1 MVKNSLSRKADELW
15 MKRAL
20 ELARK
25 AGEGTRPNPRVG
37 AILVKGGRI
46 VGAGYHRRAG
56 LPHAEIEAIQQAGLK
71 AKGADLYVTLEPCS
85 THGRTPPCTDR
96 IVASG
101 IREVIYGA
109 GDVDR
114 RNAGGAGRIISRKKI
129 RVVKGILREE
139 CEKLN
144 EDYRHWTTKKEPWV
158 ILKLAMTMDGYLV
171 VPGRRWVTGDAARA
185 EVQKLRA
192 GCDAVLVGA
201 ETVRKDNPRLTVRGT
216 FRHSTESRNAG
227 EVQPWRVVVTR
238 SGKLPKG
245 ANLFR
250 DRNKERTLVYWRK
263 KWAEVLKDLYRR
275 GVSRL
280 LVEGGAEVAEG
291 LVKAG
296 KVNEVVIY
304 LAPILVGER
313 GKGLPQIEG
322 WADWGW
328 RETVTSC
335 AGQDLCLRGKLGGAK

>member
-1 MVKNSLSRKADELW
+1 MRIGLDEKW
-15 MKRAL
+15 MGIAVELAKRA
-20 ELARK
+20 
-25 AGEGTRPNPRVG
+25 GNSTRPNPRVG

-56 LPHAEIEAIQQAGLK
+56 FPHAEIEAIQQAGVK
-71 AKGADLYVTLEPCS
+71 AKGAKLFVTLEPCS
-85 THGRTPPCTDR
+85 TYGRTPPCTDR
-96 IVASG
+96 IVASE
-101 IREVIYGA
+101 IRELIYGA

-114 RNAGGAGRIISRKKI
+114 SNAGGAERILSRKKI

-158 ILKLAMTMDGYLV
+158 ILKLAMTLDGYLV
-171 VPGRRWVTGDAARA
+171 VPGGRWVTGEVARA
-185 EVQKLRA
+185 EVQKLRSE
-192 GCDAVLVGA
+192 CDAILVGA
-201 ETVRKDNPRLTVRGT
+201 ETLRKDNPKLTVRTG
-216 FRHSTESRNAG
+216 RVG
-227 EVQPWRVVVTR
+227 EQPWRVVVTR

-245 ANLFR
+245 AHLFQ
-250 DRNKERTLVYWRK
+250 DRQKERTLVYTKK
-263 KWAEVLKDLYRR
+263 KWSDVLKDLHRR

-304 LAPILVGER
+304 LAPILVGDR
-313 GKGLPQIEG
+313 GKGLPKIEG
-322 WADWGW
+322 WADWEW
-328 RETVTSC
+328 RETVASS
-335 AGQDLCLRGKLGGAK
+335 AGKDLCLRGKLGGAK

>member
-1 MVKNSLSRKADELW
+1 MRIRLDEKW
-15 MKRAL
+15 MGMAVELAKRA
-20 ELARK
+20 
-25 AGEGTRPNPRVG
+25 GNSTRPNPRVG

-46 VGAGYHRRAG
+46 VGEGFHRKAGEA
-56 LPHAEIEAIQQAGLK
+56 HAEVEALRKAGVK
-71 AKGADLYVTLEPCS
+71 AKGANLYVTLEPCS

-114 RNAGGAGRIISRKKI
+114 RNAGAAGRILARKKI

-144 EDYRHWTTKKEPWV
+144 EDYRHWTTRKEPWV
-158 ILKLAMTMDGYLV
+158 ILKLAMTLDGYLV
-171 VPGRRWVTGDAARA
+171 VPGRRWVTGEPARA
-185 EVQKLRA
+185 EVQKLRSE
-192 GCDAVLVGA
+192 CDAILVGA
-201 ETVRKDNPRLTVRGT
+201 ETVRKDNPQLTVRKA
-216 FRHSTESRNAG
+216 FRHSAESRNVG
-227 EVQPWRVVVTR
+227 RVQPWRVVVTR

-250 DRNKERTLVYWRK
+250 DRNKERTLVYRK
-263 KWAEVLKDLYRR
+263 NRWLDVLKDLYRR

-280 LVEGGAEVAEG
+280 LVEGGAEVAGG
-291 LVKAG
+291 LIKAG

-313 GKGLPQIEG
+313 GKGLPKIDG

-328 RETVTSC
+328 RETVASS
-335 AGQDLCLRGKLGGAK
+335 AGKDLCLRGKLGGAK

>member
-1 MVKNSLSRKADELW
+1 MRIRLDEKW
-15 MKRAL
+15 MGMAVELAKRA
-20 ELARK
+20 
-25 AGEGTRPNPRVG
+25 GNSTRPNPRVG
-37 AILVKGGRI
+37 AVVVKNKKV
-46 VGAGYHRRAG
+46 VGEGFHRKAGDA
-56 LPHAEIEAIQQAGLK
+56 HAEVEALRKAGVK

-101 IREVIYGA
+101 IRQVIYGA

-114 RNAGGAGRIISRKKI
+114 RNAGCASRILSRKKI

-216 FRHSTESRNAG
+216 FRHFAESRNVG
-227 EVQPWRVVVTR
+227 EGQPWRVVVTR
-238 SGKLPKG
+238 SGKLLEG

-250 DRNKERTLVYWRK
+250 DRYQDRTLVYRRK
-263 KWAEVLKDLYRR
+263 KWSEVLKDLHRR

-280 LVEGGAEVAEG
+280 LVEGGAEVAES

-313 GKGLPQIEG
+313 RKGLPQIEG

-328 RETVTSC
+328 REAVTSS
-335 AGQDLCLRGKLGGAK
+335 AGEDLCLRGKLGEAK

>member
-1 MVKNSLSRKADELW
+1 MRIRLDEEW
-15 MKRAL
+15 MGVAVDLAKRA
-20 ELARK
+20 
-25 AGEGTRPNPRVG
+25 GNSTRPNPRVG
-37 AILVKGGRI
+37 AIVVKGGRI

-56 LPHAEIEAIQQAGLK
+56 LPHAEIEAIQEAGGR
-71 AKGADLYVTLEPCS
+71 AKGAKLVVTLEPCS

-114 RNAGGAGRIISRKKI
+114 RNAGGAGRILSQKKI

-171 VPGRRWVTGDAARA
+171 VPGRSWVTGEAARA

-192 GCDAVLVGA
+192 GCDAILVGA
-201 ETVRKDNPRLTVRGT
+201 ETLRKDNPKLTVRKG
-216 FRHSTESRNAG
+216 RVG
-227 EVQPWRVVVTR
+227 EQPWRVVVTR

-250 DRNKERTLVYWRK
+250 DRYKDRTLVYRRK
-263 KWAEVLKDLYRR
+263 KWSEVLKDLHRR

-328 RETVTSC
+328 RETVTSS
-335 AGQDLCLRGKLGGAK
+335 AGEDLCLRGKLEEAK

>member
-1 MVKNSLSRKADELW
+1 MRIRLDEKW
-15 MKRAL
+15 MGMAVELAKRA
-20 ELARK
+20 
-25 AGEGTRPNPRVG
+25 GNSTRPNPRVG

-46 VGAGYHRRAG
+46 VGSGYHRRAG
-56 LPHAEIEAIQQAGLK
+56 LPHAEIEAIQQAGVK
-71 AKGADLYVTLEPCS
+71 AKGAKLFVTLEPCS

-114 RNAGGAGRIISRKKI
+114 RNAGSAGRILSRKKI
-129 RVVKGILREE
+129 QVVKGILREE

-158 ILKLAMTMDGYLV
+158 ILKLAMTLDGYLV
-171 VPGRRWVTGDAARA
+171 VPGRRWVTGEPARA

-192 GCDAVLVGA
+192 GCDAILVGA
-201 ETVRKDNPRLTVRGT
+201 ETLRKDNPKLTVRTG
-216 FRHSTESRNAG
+216 RVG
-227 EVQPWRVVVTR
+227 EQPLRVVVTR

-250 DRNKERTLVYWRK
+250 DRNKERTLVYRK
-263 KWAEVLKDLYRR
+263 KRWLDILKDLYRR

-280 LVEGGAEVAEG
+280 LVEGGAEVAGG
-291 LVKAG
+291 LIKAG

-313 GKGLPQIEG
+313 GKGLPKIDG

-328 RETVTSC
+328 DEVVSSC
-335 AGQDLCLRGKLGGAK
+335 AGEDLCLRGKLGGAK

>member
-1 MVKNSLSRKADELW
+1 MRIRLDEKW
-15 MKRAL
+15 MGMAVELAKRA
-20 ELARK
+20 
-25 AGEGTRPNPRVG
+25 GNSTRPNPRVG

-46 VGAGYHRRAG
+46 VGSGYHRRAG
-56 LPHAEIEAIQQAGLK
+56 LPHAEIEAIQQAGVK
-71 AKGADLYVTLEPCS
+71 AKGAKLFVTLEPCS

-114 RNAGGAGRIISRKKI
+114 RNAGGAGRILSRKKI
-129 RVVKGILREE
+129 KVVKGILREE

-171 VPGRRWVTGDAARA
+171 VPGRRWVTGEHARA

-192 GCDAVLVGA
+192 GCDAILVGA
-201 ETVRKDNPRLTVRGT
+201 ETLRKDNPKLTVRKG
-216 FRHSTESRNAG
+216 RVG
-227 EVQPWRVVVTR
+227 EQPWRVVVTR
-238 SGKLPKG
+238 SGNLPKG

-250 DRNKERTLVYWRK
+250 DRNKERTLVYRK
-263 KWAEVLKDLYRR
+263 NRWLDVLKDLYRR

-280 LVEGGAEVAEG
+280 LVEGGAEVAGG
-291 LVKAG
+291 LIKAG

-313 GKGLPQIEG
+313 GKGLPKIDG

-328 RETVTSC
+328 REVVSSC
-335 AGQDLCLRGKLGGAK
+335 AGKDLCLRGKLGGAK

>member
-1 MVKNSLSRKADELW
+1 MRIRLDEKW
-15 MKRAL
+15 MGMAVELAKRA
-20 ELARK
+20 
-25 AGEGTRPNPRVG
+25 GNSTRPNPRVG

-96 IVASG
+96 IVESG
-101 IREVIYGA
+101 IRRVIYGS

-114 RNAGGAGRIISRKKI
+114 RNAGRANRILQRAGI
-129 RVVKGILREE
+129 RVRRGVLEEE
-139 CEKLN
+139 CDRVN
-144 EDYRHWTTKKEPWV
+144 EDYRHWTRKKKPWV
-158 ILKLAMTMDGYLV
+158 ILKLGMTLDGYLA
-171 VPGRRWVTGDAARA
+171 VPGRRWVTGRQSREA
-185 EVQKLRA
+185 VQRLRA

-201 ETVRKDNPRLTVRGT
+201 ETVRRDNPRLTVRGT
-216 FRHSTESRNAG
+216 FRHSAECRNVG
-227 EVQPWRVVVTR
+227 GVQPWRVVVTR

-250 DRNKERTLVYWRK
+250 DRYQDRTLVYRNK
-263 KWAEVLKDLYRR
+263 KWGQLLRDLYQR

-280 LVEGGAEVAEG
+280 LVEGGAKVAEG

-296 KVNEVVIY
+296 EVNEVVIY
-304 LAPILVGER
+304 FAPISVGKRDE
-313 GKGLPQIEG
+313 GLARIKE
-322 WADWGW
+322 WSRWEW

>member
-1 MVKNSLSRKADELW
+1 MR
-15 MKRAL
+15 RAL

-46 VGAGYHRRAG
+46 VGAGYHRKAG
-56 LPHAEIEAIQQAGLK
+56 LPHAEIEAIQQAGVK
-71 AKGADLYVTLEPCS
+71 AKGAKLVVTLEPCS

-101 IREVIYGA
+101 IREVIYGV

-114 RNAGGAGRIISRKKI
+114 RNAGGAGQILARKKI

-171 VPGRRWVTGDAARA
+171 VPGKRWVTGEAARA
-185 EVQKLRA
+185 EVQKLRS
-192 GCDAVLVGA
+192 GCDAILVGA
-201 ETVRKDNPRLTVRGT
+201 ETLRKDNPKLTVRKGQL
-216 FRHSTESRNAG
+216 E
-227 EVQPWRVVVTR
+227 EQPWRVVVTR

-250 DRNKERTLVYWRK
+250 DRNKERTLVYRRK
-263 KWAEVLKDLYRR
+263 KWPEVLKDLHRR

-313 GKGLPQIEG
+313 GKGLPQIKG

-328 RETVTSC
+328 RETVTSS
-335 AGQDLCLRGKLGGAK
+335 AGEDLCLRGKLGEAK

>member
-1 MVKNSLSRKADELW
+1 MRIRLDEKW
-15 MKRAL
+15 MGMAVGLAKRA
-20 ELARK
+20 
-25 AGEGTRPNPRVG
+25 GNSTRPNPRVG
-37 AILVKGGRI
+37 AVVVKNNKI
-46 VGAGYHRRAG
+46 VGKGFHRKAGG
-56 LPHAEIEAIQQAGLK
+56 DHAEVEALRKAGVQ
-71 AKGADLYVTLEPCS
+71 AKGANLYVTLEPCS

-101 IREVIYGA
+101 VREVIYGA

-114 RNAGGAGRIISRKKI
+114 RNAGGAGRILSRKKI
-129 RVVKGILREE
+129 RVVKGILRKE

-158 ILKLAMTMDGYLV
+158 ILKLAMTMDGYLAI
-171 VPGRRWVTGDAARA
+171 PGRRWITGSKARA

-192 GCDAVLVGA
+192 GCDAILVGA
-201 ETVRKDNPRLTVRGT
+201 ETVRQDNPKLTVRTG
-216 FRHSTESRNAG
+216 RVG
-227 EVQPWRVVVTR
+227 EQPWRVVVTR

-250 DRNKERTLVYWRK
+250 DRYRDRTLVYRRK
-263 KWAEVLKDLYRR
+263 KWSEVLKDLYRR

-280 LVEGGAEVAEG
+280 LVEGGAEVAGG
-291 LVKAG
+291 LIKAG

-313 GKGLPQIEG
+313 GKWLPQIEE

-328 RETVTSC
+328 CEMVSSC
-335 AGQDLCLRGKLGGAK
+335 AGEDLCLRGKLGGAK

>member
-1 MVKNSLSRKADELW
+1 MRIRLDEKW
-15 MKRAL
+15 MGMTVELAKRA
-20 ELARK
+20 
-25 AGEGTRPNPRVG
+25 GNSTRPNPRVG
-37 AILVKGGRI
+37 AVLVKGGRI

-56 LPHAEIEAIQQAGLK
+56 LAHAEIEAIQKAGVK
-71 AKGADLYVTLEPCS
+71 AKGAKLFVTLEPCS

-114 RNAGGAGRIISRKKI
+114 RNAGGAGRILSRKKI
-129 RVVKGILREE
+129 QVVKGILREE

-158 ILKLAMTMDGYLV
+158 ILKLAMTLDGYLV
-171 VPGRRWVTGDAARA
+171 VPGRRWVTGEPARA

-192 GCDAVLVGA
+192 GCDAILVGA
-201 ETVRKDNPRLTVRGT
+201 ETLRKDNPKLTVRTG
-216 FRHSTESRNAG
+216 RVG
-227 EVQPWRVVVTR
+227 EHPLRVVVTR

-250 DRNKERTLVYWRK
+250 DRYKDRTLVYRRK
-263 KWAEVLKDLYRR
+263 KWSEVLKDLHRR

-280 LVEGGAEVAEG
+280 LVEGGAEVAGG
-291 LVKAG
+291 LIKAG
-296 KVNEVVIY
+296 KVNEVVIF

-313 GKGLPQIEG
+313 GKGLPKIDG

-328 RETVTSC
+328 YEVVSSC
-335 AGQDLCLRGKLGGAK
+335 AGEDLCLRGKLGGAK

>member
-1 MVKNSLSRKADELW
+1 MRIRLDEKW
-15 MKRAL
+15 MGMAVELAKRA
-20 ELARK
+20 ENS
-25 AGEGTRPNPRVG
+25 TRPNPRVG
-37 AILVKGGRI
+37 AILVKGGKI
-46 VGAGYHRRAG
+46 VGVGYHRRAG
-56 LPHAEIEAIQQAGLK
+56 LPHAEIEAIQQAGVK
-71 AKGADLYVTLEPCS
+71 AKGAKLFVTLEPCS

-114 RNAGGAGRIISRKKI
+114 RNAGVAGRVLSRKKI
-129 RVVKGILREE
+129 QVVKGILREE

-144 EDYRHWTTKKEPWV
+144 EDYWHWTTKKEPWV
-158 ILKLAMTMDGYLV
+158 ILKLAMTLDGYLV
-171 VPGRRWVTGDAARA
+171 VPGRRWVTGESARA

-192 GCDAVLVGA
+192 GCDAILVGA
-201 ETVRKDNPRLTVRGT
+201 ETLRRDNPKLTVRTG
-216 FRHSTESRNAG
+216 RVG
-227 EVQPWRVVVTR
+227 EQPLRVVVTR

-250 DRNKERTLVYWRK
+250 DRNKERTLVYRK
-263 KWAEVLKDLYRR
+263 KRWLDVLKDLYRR

-280 LVEGGAEVAEG
+280 LVEGGAEVAGG
-291 LVKAG
+291 LIKAG

-313 GKGLPQIEG
+313 GKGLPKIDG

-328 RETVTSC
+328 CEVVSSC
-335 AGQDLCLRGKLGGAK
+335 AGEDLCLRGKLGGAK

>member
-1 MVKNSLSRKADELW
+1 MRSRVDEKW
-15 MKRAL
+15 MRMAVDLAKRA
-20 ELARK
+20 
-25 AGEGTRPNPRVG
+25 GNSTRPNPRVG
-37 AILVKGGRI
+37 AVVVKGGKLQ
-46 VGAGYHRRAG
+46 GAGFHRRAG
-56 LPHAEIEAIQQAGLK
+56 EPHAEVMALRKAGVK

-101 IREVIYGA
+101 IRKVIYGA

-114 RNAGGAGRIISRKKI
+114 RNAGCASRILSRKKI

-144 EDYRHWTTKKEPWV
+144 EDYMHWTTKKEPWV
-158 ILKLAMTMDGYLV
+158 IVKLAMTMDGYLAL
-171 VPGRRWVTGDAARA
+171 PGKKWVTGEQARA
-185 EVQKLRA
+185 EVQRLRA
-192 GCDAVLVGA
+192 GCDAILVGA
-201 ETVRKDNPRLTVRGT
+201 ETVRKDNPRLTVRT
-216 FRHSTESRNAG
+216 KKV

-245 ANLFR
+245 AKLFR
-250 DRNKERTLVYWRK
+250 DRHQERTLVYRK
-263 KWAEVLKDLYRR
+263 KKWSEVLSDLCRK

-280 LVEGGAEVAEG
+280 LIEGGAEVAGG

-304 LAPILVGER
+304 LAPILLGVR
-313 GKGLPQIEG
+313 GKGLPRVE
-322 WADWGW
+322 DWESWSW
-328 RETVTSC
+328 REMISSS
-335 AGQDLCLRGKLGGAK
+335 AGEDLCLRGKLGGAK

>member
-1 MVKNSLSRKADELW
+1 MRIRLDEKW
-15 MKRAL
+15 MGMAVELAKRA
-20 ELARK
+20 
-25 AGEGTRPNPRVG
+25 GNSTRPNPRVG

-46 VGAGYHRRAG
+46 VGSGYHRRAG
-56 LPHAEIEAIQQAGLK
+56 LPHAEIEAIQQAGVK
-71 AKGADLYVTLEPCS
+71 AKGAKLFVTLEPCS

-114 RNAGGAGRIISRKKI
+114 RNAGGAGRVLSRKKI

-171 VPGRRWVTGDAARA
+171 VPGRRWVTGEPARA

-192 GCDAVLVGA
+192 GCDAILVGA
-201 ETVRKDNPRLTVRGT
+201 ETLRKDNPKLTVRTG
-216 FRHSTESRNAG
+216 RVG
-227 EVQPWRVVVTR
+227 EQPLRVVVTR

-250 DRNKERTLVYWRK
+250 DRNKERTLVYRK
-263 KWAEVLKDLYRR
+263 KRWLDILKDLYRR

-280 LVEGGAEVAEG
+280 LVEGGAEVAGG

-304 LAPILVGER
+304 LAPILVGEQ
-313 GKGLPQIEG
+313 GKGLPKIEG

-328 RETVTSC
+328 NEVVSSC
-335 AGQDLCLRGKLGGAK
+335 AGEDLCLRGKLGGAK

>member
-1 MVKNSLSRKADELW
+1 MVKDYLSQKADELW

-37 AILVKGGRI
+37 AILVKGRRI

-56 LPHAEIEAIQQAGLK
+56 LPHAEIEAIQQAGVK
-71 AKGADLYVTLEPCS
+71 AKGARLFVTLEPCS

-96 IVASG
+96 IVESG

-114 RNAGGAGRIISRKKI
+114 RNAGGASRILSRKKI
-129 RVVKGILREE
+129 RFVKGVLWEE

>member
-1 MVKNSLSRKADELW
+1 MRIRLDEKW
-15 MKRAL
+15 MGMAVELAKRA
-20 ELARK
+20 ENS
-25 AGEGTRPNPRVG
+25 TRPNPRVG
-37 AILVKGGRI
+37 AILVKGGKI
-46 VGAGYHRRAG
+46 VGVGYHRRAG
-56 LPHAEIEAIQQAGLK
+56 LPHAEIEAIQQAGVK
-71 AKGADLYVTLEPCS
+71 AKGAKLFVTLEPCS

-96 IVASG
+96 IVASA

-114 RNAGGAGRIISRKKI
+114 RNAGVAGRVLSRKKI
-129 RVVKGILREE
+129 QVVKGILREE

-144 EDYRHWTTKKEPWV
+144 EDYWHWTTKKEPWV
-158 ILKLAMTMDGYLV
+158 ILKLAMTLDGYLV
-171 VPGRRWVTGDAARA
+171 VPGRRWVTGEPARA

-192 GCDAVLVGA
+192 GCDAILVGA
-201 ETVRKDNPRLTVRGT
+201 ETLRRDNPKLTVRTG
-216 FRHSTESRNAG
+216 RVG
-227 EVQPWRVVVTR
+227 EQPLRVVVTR

-250 DRNKERTLVYWRK
+250 DRNKERTLVYRK
-263 KWAEVLKDLYRR
+263 KRWLDVLKDLYRR

-280 LVEGGAEVAEG
+280 LVEGGAEVAGG
-291 LVKAG
+291 LIKAG

-313 GKGLPQIEG
+313 GKGLPKIDG

-328 RETVTSC
+328 CEVVSSC
-335 AGQDLCLRGKLGGAK
+335 AGEDLCLRGKLGGAK

>member
-1 MVKNSLSRKADELW
+1 MRIRLDEKW
-15 MKRAL
+15 MGMAVELAKRA
-20 ELARK
+20 
-25 AGEGTRPNPRVG
+25 GNSTRPNPRVG

-56 LPHAEIEAIQQAGLK
+56 LSHAEIEAIQQAGVK
-71 AKGADLYVTLEPCS
+71 AKGAKLFVTLEPCS
-85 THGRTPPCTDR
+85 TYGRTPPCTDR
-96 IVASG
+96 IVTSG

-114 RNAGGAGRIISRKKI
+114 RNAGGAGRILSRKKI
-129 RVVKGILREE
+129 KVVKGILREE

-158 ILKLAMTMDGYLV
+158 ILKLAMTLDGYLV
-171 VPGRRWVTGDAARA
+171 VPGRRWVTGEPARA

-192 GCDAVLVGA
+192 GCDAILVGA
-201 ETVRKDNPRLTVRGT
+201 ETLRKDNPKLTVRTG
-216 FRHSTESRNAG
+216 RVG
-227 EVQPWRVVVTR
+227 EQPLRVVVTR

-250 DRNKERTLVYWRK
+250 DRNKERTLVYRK
-263 KWAEVLKDLYRR
+263 NRWLDVLKDLYRR

-280 LVEGGAEVAEG
+280 LVEGGAEVAGG
-291 LVKAG
+291 LIKAG

-304 LAPILVGER
+304 LAPILVGKR
-313 GKGLPQIEG
+313 GKGFTQIKG

-328 RETVTSC
+328 CEVVSSC
-335 AGQDLCLRGKLGGAK
+335 AGEDLCLRGKLGGAK

>member
-1 MVKNSLSRKADELW
+1 MRIRLDEKW
-15 MKRAL
+15 MEMAVGLAKRA
-20 ELARK
+20 
-25 AGEGTRPNPRVG
+25 GNSTRPNPRVG

-56 LPHAEIEAIQQAGLK
+56 LPHAEIEAIQKAGVK
-71 AKGADLYVTLEPCS
+71 AKGAKLFVTLEPCS

-114 RNAGGAGRIISRKKI
+114 RNAGGAGRILSRKKI
-129 RVVKGILREE
+129 QVVKGILREE

-158 ILKLAMTMDGYLV
+158 ILKLAMTLDGYLV
-171 VPGRRWVTGDAARA
+171 LPGRRWVTGEPARA

-192 GCDAVLVGA
+192 GCDAILVGA
-201 ETVRKDNPRLTVRGT
+201 ETLRKDNPKLTVRTG
-216 FRHSTESRNAG
+216 RVG
-227 EVQPWRVVVTR
+227 EQPLRVVVTR

-250 DRNKERTLVYWRK
+250 DRNKERTLVYRK
-263 KWAEVLKDLYRR
+263 KRWLDVLKDLYRR

-280 LVEGGAEVAEG
+280 LVEGGAEVAGG
-291 LVKAG
+291 LIKAG

-313 GKGLPQIEG
+313 GKGLPKIDG

-328 RETVTSC
+328 YEVVSSC
-335 AGQDLCLRGKLGGAK
+335 AGEDLCLRGKLGGAK

>member
-1 MVKNSLSRKADELW
+1 MRIRLDEKFMGMAVGLA
-15 MKRAL
+15 KRA
-20 ELARK
+20 
-25 AGEGTRPNPRVG
+25 GNSTRPNPRVG
-37 AILVKGGRI
+37 ALVVKKGRVLGEGFHRK
-46 VGAGYHRRAG
+46 AGEA
-56 LPHAEIEAIQQAGLK
+56 HAEVEALRKAGVK

-101 IREVIYGA
+101 VRKVIYGA

-114 RNAGGAGRIISRKKI
+114 RNAGGAGLILSRKKI

-144 EDYRHWTTKKEPWV
+144 EDYQHWTTRKEPWV
-158 ILKLAMTMDGYLV
+158 ILKLAMTLDGYLV
-171 VPGRRWVTGDAARA
+171 VPGRRWVTGEPARA
-185 EVQKLRA
+185 EVQKLRSE
-192 GCDAVLVGA
+192 CDAILVGA
-201 ETVRKDNPRLTVRGT
+201 ETVRKDNPQLTVRGV
-216 FRHSTESRNAG
+216 FRRSAECRNVGG
-227 EVQPWRVVVTR
+227 EQPWRVVVTR

-245 ANLFR
+245 AHLFQ
-250 DRNKERTLVYWRK
+250 DRQKERTLVYRK
-263 KWAEVLKDLYRR
+263 KKWSDVLKDLHRR

-313 GKGLPQIEG
+313 GKGLPKIEG
-322 WADWGW
+322 WTDWGW
-328 RETVTSC
+328 RETVASS
-335 AGQDLCLRGKLGGAK
+335 AGKDLCLRGKLGGAK

>member
-1 MVKNSLSRKADELW
+1 MKIRLDEKW
-15 MKRAL
+15 MGMAVELAKRA
-20 ELARK
+20 
-25 AGEGTRPNPRVG
+25 GNSTRPNPRVG

-56 LPHAEIEAIQQAGLK
+56 LPHAEIEAIQKAGVK
-71 AKGADLYVTLEPCS
+71 AKGAKLFVTLEPCS

-109 GDVDR
+109 CDVDR
-114 RNAGGAGRIISRKKI
+114 KNAGGAGRILARKKI

-144 EDYRHWTTKKEPWV
+144 EDYLHWKTKKEPWV

-171 VPGRRWVTGDAARA
+171 VPRRRWVTGEPART

-192 GCDAVLVGA
+192 ECDAILVGA
-201 ETVRKDNPRLTVRGT
+201 KTLRKDNPKLTVRTG
-216 FRHSTESRNAG
+216 RVG
-227 EVQPWRVVVTR
+227 EQPWRVVVTR

-250 DRNKERTLVYWRK
+250 DRNKERTLVYRRK
-263 KWAEVLKDLYRR
+263 KWSEVLKDLHRK

-280 LVEGGAEVAEG
+280 LVEGGAEVAGG
-291 LVKAG
+291 LIKAG

-313 GKGLPQIEG
+313 GKGFPKIDG

-328 RETVTSC
+328 KETVASSV
-335 AGQDLCLRGKLGGAK
+335 GEDLCLRGRLGEKK

>member
-1 MVKNSLSRKADELW
+1 MRIRLDEKW
-15 MKRAL
+15 MGMAVGLAKRA
-20 ELARK
+20 
-25 AGEGTRPNPRVG
+25 GNSTRPNPRVG
-37 AILVKGGRI
+37 AVVVKNGKVLGEGFHRK
-46 VGAGYHRRAG
+46 AGEA
-56 LPHAEIEAIQQAGLK
+56 HAEVEALRKAGVK

-109 GDVDR
+109 GDVDQ
-114 RNAGGAGRIISRKKI
+114 RNAGGAGRVLSRKKI

-158 ILKLAMTMDGYLV
+158 ILKLAMTLDGYLV
-171 VPGRRWVTGDAARA
+171 VPGRRWVTGEPARA

-192 GCDAVLVGA
+192 GCDAILVGA
-201 ETVRKDNPRLTVRGT
+201 ETVRQDNPRLTVRKA
-216 FRHSTESRNAG
+216 FRHSAECRNLDG
-227 EVQPWRVVVTR
+227 VQPWRVVVTR

-250 DRNKERTLVYWRK
+250 DRNKERTLVYRRK
-263 KWAEVLKDLYRR
+263 KWSEVLKDLHRR
-275 GVSRL
+275 GVLRL

-322 WADWGW
+322 WADRGW
-328 RETVTSC
+328 CEVVSSC
-335 AGQDLCLRGKLGGAK
+335 AGEDLCLRGKLEGAK

>member
-1 MVKNSLSRKADELW
+1 MRIGLDEKW
-15 MKRAL
+15 MGMAVELAKRA
-20 ELARK
+20 
-25 AGEGTRPNPRVG
+25 GNSTRPNPRVG
-37 AILVKGGRI
+37 AVVVKNKKV
-46 VGAGYHRRAG
+46 VGEGFHRKAGDA
-56 LPHAEIEAIQQAGLK
+56 HAEVEALRKAGVK

-101 IREVIYGA
+101 IRQVIYGA

-114 RNAGGAGRIISRKKI
+114 RNAGCASRILSRKKI

-171 VPGRRWVTGDAARA
+171 VPGRRWVTGVPARA
-185 EVQKLRA
+185 EVQKFRA
-192 GCDAVLVGA
+192 GCDAILVGA
-201 ETVRKDNPRLTVRGT
+201 ETVRKDNPQLTVRGT
-216 FRHSTESRNAG
+216 FRHSAESRNVGGA
-227 EVQPWRVVVTR
+227 QPWRVVVTR

-250 DRNKERTLVYWRK
+250 DRYQDRTLVYRRK
-263 KWAEVLKDLYRR
+263 KWSEVLKDLHRR

-280 LVEGGAEVAEG
+280 LVEGGAEVAES

-313 GKGLPQIEG
+313 RKGLPQIEG

-328 RETVTSC
+328 REAVTSS
-335 AGQDLCLRGKLGGAK
+335 AGEDLCLRGKLGEAK

>member
-1 MVKNSLSRKADELW
+1 MKIRLDEKW
-15 MKRAL
+15 MGMAVELAKRA
-20 ELARK
+20 
-25 AGEGTRPNPRVG
+25 GNSTRPNPRVG

-56 LPHAEIEAIQQAGLK
+56 LPHAEIEAIQKAGVK
-71 AKGADLYVTLEPCS
+71 AKGAKLFVTLEPCS

-114 RNAGGAGRIISRKKI
+114 RNAGGAGRILSRKKI
-129 RVVKGILREE
+129 QVVKGILREE

-158 ILKLAMTMDGYLV
+158 ILKLAMTLDGYLV
-171 VPGRRWVTGDAARA
+171 VPGRRWVTGEPARA

-192 GCDAVLVGA
+192 GCDAILVGA
-201 ETVRKDNPRLTVRGT
+201 ETLRKDNPQLTVRKT
-216 FRHSTESRNAG
+216 LRHSAECRNVGG
-227 EVQPWRVVVTR
+227 EQPWRVVVTR

-250 DRNKERTLVYWRK
+250 DRNKERTLVYRGK
-263 KWAEVLKDLYRR
+263 KWSEVLRDLHRK

-280 LVEGGAEVAEG
+280 LVEGGAVVAGG
-291 LVKAG
+291 LIKAG

-313 GKGLPQIEG
+313 GKGLPKING

-328 RETVTSC
+328 YEVASSC
-335 AGQDLCLRGKLGGAK
+335 AGEDLCLRGKLGGAK

>member
-1 MVKNSLSRKADELW
+1 MRIGLDEKW
-15 MKRAL
+15 MGMAVELAKRA
-20 ELARK
+20 
-25 AGEGTRPNPRVG
+25 GNSTRPNPRVG
-37 AILVKGGRI
+37 AVVVKNKKV
-46 VGAGYHRRAG
+46 VGEGFHRKAGHA
-56 LPHAEIEAIQQAGLK
+56 HAEVEALRKAGVK

-85 THGRTPPCTDR
+85 TYGRTPPCTDR
-96 IVASG
+96 IVASE
-101 IREVIYGA
+101 IRKVIYGA

-114 RNAGGAGRIISRKKI
+114 RNAEGAGRILSRKKI
-129 RVVKGILREE
+129 RVVKGILRVE

-144 EDYRHWTTKKEPWV
+144 EDYWHWTTKKEPWV
-158 ILKLAMTMDGYLV
+158 ILKLAMTLDGYLL
-171 VPGRRWVTGDAARA
+171 VPGRSWVTGEPARA
-185 EVQKLRA
+185 EVQKLRV
-192 GCDAVLVGA
+192 GCDAILVGA
-201 ETVRKDNPRLTVRGT
+201 ETLRKDNPKLTVRKG
-216 FRHSTESRNAG
+216 RLG
-227 EVQPWRVVVTR
+227 EQPWRVVVTR

-250 DRNKERTLVYWRK
+250 DRNKERTLVYRRK
-263 KWAEVLKDLYRR
+263 KWSEVLKDLYRR

-328 RETVTSC
+328 RETVSSC
-335 AGQDLCLRGKLGGAK
+335 AGEDLCLRGKLGEKK

>member
-1 MVKNSLSRKADELW
+1 MVKISLNRKADEYW
-15 MKRAL
+15 MRRAL
-20 ELARK
+20 DLARK

-46 VGAGYHRRAG
+46 VGAGYHRKAG

-71 AKGADLYVTLEPCS
+71 AKGAKLIVTLEPCS

-101 IREVIYGA
+101 IREVVYGA

-114 RNAGGAGRIISRKKI
+114 RNAGSAERILVRKKI
-129 RVVKGILREE
+129 RVVKGVLREE

-144 EDYRHWTTKKEPWV
+144 EDYRHWTRKREPWV

-171 VPGRRWVTGDAARA
+171 VPGRRWVTGELARA

-192 GCDAVLVGA
+192 GCDAILVGA
-201 ETVRKDNPRLTVRGT
+201 ETLRKDNPKLTVRKG
-216 FRHSTESRNAG
+216 RLE
-227 EVQPWRVVVTR
+227 EQPWRVVVTR

-245 ANLFR
+245 ANLFQ
-250 DRNKERTLVYWRK
+250 DRNKERTLVYRRK
-263 KWAEVLKDLYRR
+263 KWSEVLKDLHRR

-291 LVKAG
+291 LIQAR
-296 KVNEVVIY
+296 KVNEVVLY

-313 GKGLPQIEG
+313 GKGLPRIEK
-322 WADWGW
+322 WANWGW

-335 AGQDLCLRGKLGGAK
+335 AGEDLCLRGKLREAK

>member
-1 MVKNSLSRKADELW
+1 MVKKFSSSKTNQFW
-15 MKRAL
+15 MRRAL

-37 AILVKGGRI
+37 AVLVKGGRI
-46 VGAGYHRRAG
+46 VGAGYHRKAG
-56 LPHAEIEAIQQAGLK
+56 LPHAEIEAIQQAGVK
-71 AKGADLYVTLEPCS
+71 AKGAKLVVTLEPCS

-101 IREVIYGA
+101 IREVIYGS

-114 RNAGGAGRIISRKKI
+114 RNAGGAGRILARKKI
-129 RVVKGILREE
+129 QVVKGILREE

-171 VPGRRWVTGDAARA
+171 VPGRRWVTGELARA
-185 EVQKLRA
+185 EVQKLRS
-192 GCDAVLVGA
+192 GCDAILVGA
-201 ETVRKDNPRLTVRGT
+201 ETLRKDNPKLTVRKGQL
-216 FRHSTESRNAG
+216 E
-227 EVQPWRVVVTR
+227 EQPWRVVVTR

-250 DRNKERTLVYWRK
+250 DRNKERTLVYRK
-263 KWAEVLKDLYRR
+263 RKWSEVLKDLHRR
-275 GVSRL
+275 GVSRM

-304 LAPILVGER
+304 LAPILVGDK
-313 GKGLPQIEG
+313 GKGSPQIEG

-328 RETVTSC
+328 RETVTSS
-335 AGQDLCLRGKLGGAK
+335 AGEDLCLRGKLGGAK

>member
-1 MVKNSLSRKADELW
+1 MRIRLDEKW
-15 MKRAL
+15 MGMAVELAKRA
-20 ELARK
+20 
-25 AGEGTRPNPRVG
+25 GNSTRPNPRVG

-56 LPHAEIEAIQQAGLK
+56 LPHAEIEAIQKAGVK
-71 AKGADLYVTLEPCS
+71 AKGAKLFVTLEPCS

-114 RNAGGAGRIISRKKI
+114 RNAGGAGRILSRKKI
-129 RVVKGILREE
+129 QVVKGILREE

-158 ILKLAMTMDGYLV
+158 ILKLAMTLDGYLV
-171 VPGRRWVTGDAARA
+171 VPGRRWVTGEPARA

-192 GCDAVLVGA
+192 GCDAILVGA
-201 ETVRKDNPRLTVRGT
+201 ETLRRDNPKLTVRTG
-216 FRHSTESRNAG
+216 RVG
-227 EVQPWRVVVTR
+227 EQPLRVVVTR

-250 DRNKERTLVYWRK
+250 DRNKERTLVYRK
-263 KWAEVLKDLYRR
+263 KRWLDVLKDLYRR

-280 LVEGGAEVAEG
+280 LVEGGAEVAGG
-291 LVKAG
+291 LIKAG

-313 GKGLPQIEG
+313 GKGLPKIDG

-328 RETVTSC
+328 YEVVSSC
-335 AGQDLCLRGKLGGAK
+335 AGEDLCLRGKLGGAK

>member
-1 MVKNSLSRKADELW
+1 MRIRLDEKW
-15 MKRAL
+15 MGMAVDLAKRA
-20 ELARK
+20 
-25 AGEGTRPNPRVG
+25 GNSTRPNPRVG
-37 AILVKGGRI
+37 AILVKGERI

-56 LPHAEIEAIQQAGLK
+56 LPHAEIEAIQQAGVR
-71 AKGADLYVTLEPCS
+71 AKGAKLFVTLEPCS

-114 RNAGGAGRIISRKKI
+114 RNAGGAERILARKKI

-144 EDYRHWTTKKEPWV
+144 EDYWHWTTKKEPWV

-171 VPGRRWVTGDAARA
+171 VPGRRWVTGEPARA

-192 GCDAVLVGA
+192 ECDAILVGA
-201 ETVRKDNPRLTVRGT
+201 ETVRKDNPQLTVRKV
-216 FRHSTESRNAG
+216 FRHSAECRNVGG
-227 EVQPWRVVVTR
+227 EQPWRVVVTR

-245 ANLFR
+245 ANLYR
-250 DRNKERTLVYWRK
+250 DRYKDRTLVYRK
-263 KWAEVLKDLYRR
+263 KKWSEVLKDLHRR

-304 LAPILVGER
+304 LAPILVGES

-328 RETVTSC
+328 RDTVTSST
-335 AGQDLCLRGKLGGAK
+335 GQDLCLRGKLGGAK